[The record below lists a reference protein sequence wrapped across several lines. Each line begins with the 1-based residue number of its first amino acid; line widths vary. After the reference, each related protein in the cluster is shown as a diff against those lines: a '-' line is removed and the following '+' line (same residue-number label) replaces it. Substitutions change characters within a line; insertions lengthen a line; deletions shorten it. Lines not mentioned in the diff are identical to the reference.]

1 METHK
6 LTILLVSGVE
16 KRKIK
21 MKDFPN
27 IVKELILQG
36 FYPEK
41 RSAEGYECD
50 YEKAISF
57 NVPDC
62 DRLQL
67 FVAVNI
73 NAKKVY
79 FYCRYTDG
87 EKIGSNIEIIPEDL
101 EYPFIYWLREKIEER
116 IRY

>member
-21 MKDFPN
+21 MKDFPY

-50 YEKAISF
+50 WEKIIDHDDIYRLWVSISLK
-57 NVPDC
+57 N
-62 DRLQL
+62 RK
-67 FVAVNI
+67 I
-73 NAKKVY
+73 Y
-79 FYCRYTDG
+79 FYDEYECG
-87 EKIGSNIEIIPEDL
+87 GMISNFAINIPEDIDL
-101 EYPFIYWLREKIEER
+101 NDCEFVEWLNEKIEEN
-116 IRY
+116 I

>member
-41 RSAEGYECD
+41 RSAEGY
-50 YEKAISF
+50 
-57 NVPDC
+57 
-62 DRLQL
+62 
-67 FVAVNI
+67 
-73 NAKKVY
+73 
-79 FYCRYTDG
+79 
-87 EKIGSNIEIIPEDL
+87 
-101 EYPFIYWLREKIEER
+101 
-116 IRY
+116 

>member
-21 MKDFPN
+21 MKDFPY

-41 RSAEGYECD
+41 RSAEGYKCD
-50 YEKAISF
+50 WEK
-57 NVPDC
+57 
-62 DRLQL
+62 
-67 FVAVNI
+67 
-73 NAKKVY
+73 
-79 FYCRYTDG
+79 
-87 EKIGSNIEIIPEDL
+87 
-101 EYPFIYWLREKIEER
+101 
-116 IRY
+116 